1 MKFALAILVIL
12 PLAFAAEEKRLLLGK
27 TVVLIYFVPYFN
39 NGHNV
44 RRRNGIRLA
53 LIVIVLSYYLF
64 L

>member
-39 NGHNV
+39 IGHNV
-44 RRRNGIRLA
+44 CRRNGIRLA
-53 LIVIVLSYYLF
+53 FIIIVLSYYLF